1 MQFIVLISIAGLCI
15 LFTRIF
21 KVRIELTPII
31 VISSIISFLYLCAL
45 IQNLNFGVYFIFF
58 LGIFS
63 ILSSPLYLP
72 KSKKDKYANYFTPGF
87 TISMVIVLY
96 FSVLALNVQM
106 LAFDEFAHWGPR
118 AKFVYMNEGFIKES
132 DNLILKSYPLGGAL
146 FYYFFYTFSGG
157 YSESITYFSQNLL
170 LMFPLI
176 TLLINTNWRTW
187 EKTVISFF
195 LIICVLFV
203 FGVRVGPAGSIY
215 MDKAVGIFFGG
226 AIVFYLNSERKY
238 KDILFLIPVMFCLI
252 QFKLG
257 LMPFVIAVV
266 TLIFIDQSLICIIN
280 RNSSNHLNNYFKA
293 ISSLLFLL
301 FCGIASKLSWEYY
314 LKTINISLF
323 WFAKINHTFEEIIT
337 AFIPDKSS
345 THHQLVINNFYDQL
359 FEDEFLLNTEPLN
372 FILQYLPIDFI
383 LNASPIQ
390 FTINIFLIISLMFF
404 LNKEKLF
411 RKDLISINLILILG
425 YIVYLFGILILY
437 MFNVGHYEGPR
448 LESFPRYLSIYQI
461 GWILVVVN
469 LFIRSLNGVKL
480 RYHNFFS
487 YIFVALAILG
497 LVSGPIIKWYRDNK
511 TSHGMYLDSVSHQK
525 INKFTQL
532 VEDLTNEN
540 DSIHLIWQSGNG
552 LEKWMIA
559 YDLTPRR
566 VVGGSYGTPYDEGD
580 VWTSNLSVEAFSN
593 QIKGSNYLLLG
604 YTDEKFWKQYG
615 SLFPKPI
622 DNLEPLTI
630 YNICKGDFFA
640 SFSKPGCKLSEE
652 KAYLFK
658 IINENN
664 ELFLKNI
671 RG

>member
-45 IQNLNFGVYFIFF
+45 IQNLNFGVYFIFL

-72 KSKKDKYANYFTPGF
+72 KSKKDKYAYYFTPGF

-96 FSVLALNVQM
+96 FSVLALDVQM

-118 AKFVYMNEGFIKES
+118 AKLVYMNEGFIKES
-132 DNLILKSYPLGGAL
+132 DNLIVKSYPVGGAL
-146 FYYFFYTFSGG
+146 FYYLFYTFSGG

-323 WFAKINHTFEEIIT
+323 SFAKINHTFEEIIT

-345 THHQLVINNFYDQL
+345 TYHQLVKNN
-359 FEDEFLLNTEPLN
+359 
-372 FILQYLPIDFI
+372 
-383 LNASPIQ
+383 
-390 FTINIFLIISLMFF
+390 
-404 LNKEKLF
+404 
-411 RKDLISINLILILG
+411 
-425 YIVYLFGILILY
+425 
-437 MFNVGHYEGPR
+437 
-448 LESFPRYLSIYQI
+448 
-461 GWILVVVN
+461 
-469 LFIRSLNGVKL
+469 
-480 RYHNFFS
+480 
-487 YIFVALAILG
+487 
-497 LVSGPIIKWYRDNK
+497 
-511 TSHGMYLDSVSHQK
+511 
-525 INKFTQL
+525 
-532 VEDLTNEN
+532 
-540 DSIHLIWQSGNG
+540 
-552 LEKWMIA
+552 
-559 YDLTPRR
+559 
-566 VVGGSYGTPYDEGD
+566 
-580 VWTSNLSVEAFSN
+580 
-593 QIKGSNYLLLG
+593 
-604 YTDEKFWKQYG
+604 
-615 SLFPKPI
+615 
-622 DNLEPLTI
+622 
-630 YNICKGDFFA
+630 
-640 SFSKPGCKLSEE
+640 
-652 KAYLFK
+652 
-658 IINENN
+658 
-664 ELFLKNI
+664 
-671 RG
+671 

>member
-1 MQFIVLISIAGLCI
+1 MQLIVLISIAGLCI

-21 KVRIELTPII
+21 KVRIELTPLI
-31 VISSIISFLYLCAL
+31 VISSIISFLYICAL
-45 IQNLNFGVYFIFF
+45 IQSLNFGVYFIFL

-63 ILSSPLYLP
+63 ILTSPLYLP
-72 KSKKDKYANYFTPGF
+72 KSKKDKYAYYLTPGF
-87 TISMVIVLY
+87 TVSMVIVFY
-96 FSVLALNVQM
+96 FSVMALNVQM

-118 AKFVYMNEGFIKES
+118 AKFVYMNEGFVKES
-132 DNLILKSYPLGGAL
+132 DNLILKSYPVGGAL
-146 FYYFFYTFSGG
+146 FYYLFYKFSG

-176 TLLINTNWRTW
+176 TLLINTNWRIW
-187 EKTVISFF
+187 KKTVISFF
-195 LIICVLFV
+195 IIICILFV

-215 MDKAVGIFFGG
+215 MDKAVGIYFGA
-226 AIVFYLNSERKY
+226 AIVFYLNSKRKY
-238 KDILFLIPVMFCLI
+238 KDILLLIPVMFCLI

-257 LMPFVIAVV
+257 VIPFVMLVV
-266 TLIFIDQSLICIIN
+266 TLIFIDQSLICFIN
-280 RNSSNHLNNYFKA
+280 RNSSDHLNDYFKA
-293 ISSLLFLL
+293 ISSVLFLL
-301 FCGIASKLSWEYY
+301 LCVIFSKLSWEYY
-314 LKTINISLF
+314 LKTINTTIF
-323 WFAKINHTFEEIIT
+323 HFAKINHTYEEIIT
-337 AFIPDKSS
+337 AFIPNKSS
-345 THHQLVINNFYDQL
+345 TYHQYVKNKFYEQL

-383 LNASPIQ
+383 FNASPIQ
-390 FTINIFLIISLMFF
+390 FTINILLILSLMYF

-411 RKDLISINLILILG
+411 RKDLISINIILILG
-425 YIVYLFGILILY
+425 FIVYLFGILILY
-437 MFNVGHYEGPR
+437 MFNVGTYEGPR

-469 LFIRSLNGVKL
+469 LLFMSLSRVKL
-480 RYHNFFS
+480 HFHNYFS
-487 YIFVALAILG
+487 NIFVAIVILG
-497 LVSGPIIKWYRDNK
+497 FVSGPIIKWYRDNK
-511 TSHGMYLDSVSHQK
+511 TSHGMYLDSVSHKK
-525 INKFTQL
+525 INKFTRL

-540 DSIHLIWQSGNG
+540 DSIHVIWQSGNG

-566 VVGGSYGTPYDEGD
+566 VVGGSYGTPYDDGD
-580 VWTSNLSVEAFSN
+580 VWTLNLSVEAFSN

-671 RG
+671 SG